1 MSSSF
6 PRVSACVEN
15 PTEVSPSQHFAAAV
29 PQCDS
34 PSAPPGRV
42 SDNTHACPTV
52 PTRFLP
58 VSQQNAICHDP
69 RRCRLQLFAPFSRAH
84 PARAGLQEQAVPARR
99 SPLPSALPTRV
110 GLRLRAPG
118 KCGGTLGGI
127 GNERSRFQAPRC
139 DRKKNSPRNGGEGSA
154 SGGVTAL
161 PTRVPAAPQQRR
173 G

>member
-1 MSSSF
+1 LSSSF
-6 PRVSACVEN
+6 PRVSACVES
-15 PTEVSPSQHFAAAV
+15 PTEGSPSQHFAAAV
-29 PQCDS
+29 PQRDS